1 MHEQKIVAS
10 WYGSTAGND
19 AVKIAE
25 KTTKDIGYYI
35 NLVDKAAGHKRV
47 ASNFERR
54 STVGKMLPNSI
65 AYYREVIHER
75 KSVDVA
81 NFTVMLF

>member
-1 MHEQKIVAS
+1 M
-10 WYGSTAGND
+10 
-19 AVKIAE
+19 KIAE

-35 NLVDKAAGHKRV
+35 NPVDKAAGDKRV
-47 ASNFERR
+47 DSNFERR

-65 AYYREVIHER
+65 AYYREIIHER